1 MGELY
6 NPYPKL
12 PRNIRQIGEKDDVA
26 RLYME
31 DYVSTYLKG
40 LTPAGENDLRVGLLL
55 GNLEERDGV
64 PYLFV
69 DGAMELEELTATVG
83 NVEFTEAIWK
93 RAYQQIEQ
101 NFPKRT
107 VQGWFLCG
115 ARGSQLKSVDYW
127 KAHGQYFAGKFKVMF
142 LNSGEECEEE
152 LYITLEEGMSRMKGY
167 CIYYE
172 RNQMMQDYMVLRNG
186 SRRTEMG
193 VHDRVTRDFK
203 DRMAE
208 RKGQF
213 QSQRNSMK
221 VLTGVCGA
229 LSIAVLAGG
238 IVMFQ
243 NYSQMKQM
251 ESVIASVMPQ
261 SGIMKQSG
269 SAKQTGSGQLTEDEK
284 QAESIKQAENGGQTG
299 NQEKQSG
306 KDKEGLIGA
315 GEGEADDVE
324 IVVASGGV
332 YPTQA
337 AEVGQAGRNDGSGQT
352 GSVISGETMP
362 QMAAETGK
370 NAQGAGQAPN
380 QNSQTADAKES
391 SGGQETTEQKTS
403 GQEATGQGSGIP
415 GGNKAAAQADSG
427 IVETTDAAS
436 GKTVRYYVVGE
447 GETLYGICL
456 KVYHSLS
463 VIDEICAVNGLES
476 QDKIIAGQKLQLP

>member
-40 LTPAGENDLRVGLLL
+40 LVPTGENALRVGLLL

-69 DGAMELEELTATVG
+69 DGAMELEDLTAEVG

-93 RAYQQIEQ
+93 KAYQDIEQ
-101 NFPKRT
+101 SFPKRT

-127 KAHGQYFAGKFKVMF
+127 KAHGQYFAGKFKVMY

-152 LYITLEEGMSRMKGY
+152 LYITLEEGMKRMKGY

-172 RNQMMQDYMVLRNG
+172 RNQMMQDYMVLRND
-186 SRRTEMG
+186 SRRTEIG
-193 VHDRVTRDFK
+193 VHDRVTRDFR

-213 QSQRNSMK
+213 RSQRNTMK

-238 IVMFQ
+238 IVMFR

-261 SGIMKQSG
+261 TGVMANHSGNVGNTES
-269 SAKQTGSGQLTEDEK
+269 TGSTNSVNYANHINGTNDTSNTDTIINNANNTESLEEGKEKENNKGGLTD
-284 QAESIKQAENGGQTG
+284 TG
-299 NQEKQSG
+299 EQETR
-306 KDKEGLIGA
+306 
-315 GEGEADDVE
+315 DVE
-324 IVVASGGV
+324 IAVVSGGV

-337 AEVGQAGRNDGSGQT
+337 AGEEHGQAGGAGNNGAAAGNAVHNS
-352 GSVISGETMP
+352 SVSDNSVPGNVIQGETMP
-362 QMAAETGK
+362 QAGEGTAKSTES
-370 NAQGAGQAPN
+370 AGQ
-380 QNSQTADAKES
+380 S
-391 SGGQETTEQKTS
+391 SGT
-403 GQEATGQGSGIP
+403 P
-415 GGNKAAAQADSG
+415 GGNKTAAQADSG

-463 VIDEICAVNGLES
+463 AINEICEVNGLES

>member
-31 DYVSTYLKG
+31 DYVSTYLKR
-40 LTPAGENDLRVGLLL
+40 LVPTGENVLRVGLLL

-69 DGAMELEELTATVG
+69 DGAMELEDLTAEVG

-93 RAYQQIEQ
+93 KAYQDIEQ
-101 NFPKRT
+101 SFPKRT

-127 KAHGQYFAGKFKVMF
+127 KAHGQYFAGKFKVMY

-152 LYITLEEGMSRMKGY
+152 LYITLEEGMNRMKGY

-172 RNQMMQDYMVLRNG
+172 RNQMMQDYMVLRND
-186 SRRTEMG
+186 SRRTEIG
-193 VHDRVTRDFK
+193 VHDRVTRDFRDK
-203 DRMAE
+203 MAE

-213 QSQRNSMK
+213 QSQRNTMK

-238 IVMFQ
+238 IVMFR

-261 SGIMKQSG
+261 TGVLANHAGNVGNTESANDANRINSTNNASDTDTIINHAG
-269 SAKQTGSGQLTEDEK
+269 SL
-284 QAESIKQAENGGQTG
+284 
-299 NQEKQSG
+299 
-306 KDKEGLIGA
+306 KEGEEKENEKGGL
-315 GEGEADDVE
+315 ADAKEQETRDVE
-324 IVVASGGV
+324 IAVASGGV

-337 AEVGQAGRNDGSGQT
+337 AGEEHGQVGDT
-352 GSVISGETMP
+352 GDNGVVASNGVQNGNVPDSSVPGNGIQGETMP
-362 QMAAETGK
+362 QAGDGTEKSTES
-370 NAQGAGQAPN
+370 AGQ
-380 QNSQTADAKES
+380 S
-391 SGGQETTEQKTS
+391 SGT
-403 GQEATGQGSGIP
+403 P
-415 GGNKAAAQADSG
+415 GGNKTAAQADSG
-427 IVETTDAAS
+427 IVETTDAVS

-463 VIDEICAVNGLES
+463 AIHEICEVNGLES